1 MTLSS
6 IEAIIFDVGG
16 TLRETARRAPREKP
30 AYIQKICALLGT
42 DIPAEQMLA
51 LLELRAKAYKAWSK
65 GNAVALDEAEL
76 WTQWLLPDWPPETV
90 RALAIPL
97 NKIWRDSLAVRRVRP
112 EVRPVMLELR
122 RRGYR
127 LGIASNTISS
137 TEVPEMLASLGI
149 SDAFE
154 CVALSCQVKLRKP
167 DPGLLLAAAAEMSVA
182 PERCAYV
189 GNRAEADVPAA
200 RKAGFQAVILM
211 GNSAPVAEPGPGPDF
226 TLSSLNALL
235 EIFPA
240 RPNAVSARKPSLLE
254 GAPGIAASAQIAKL
268 METMNNN
275 SSQRHPD
282 PIAPLSVN
290 GAGTTRIGSA
300 SLLQRVFRK
309 PENVFAKL
317 VNEQA
322 ELTLAELT
330 LAGLNDLVKFMEDES
345 EVAAAQLMAHEK
357 QADVVRRIL
366 IDELT
371 NTFVTPYDRE
381 DIFTLSRAID
391 DVLDYAYSTVSEM
404 RLFDVRATPH
414 MQRMSSLLRDAG
426 GELMLAVMRLQQHG
440 KVANEHMRRAK
451 KLENK
456 IEAEY
461 RLALAAM
468 FKDVTEVKQVVE
480 VMKMREVYRHLSNAA
495 DRVDEAANVIAH
507 IVVKSM

>member
-30 AYIQKICALLGT
+30 AFIQQICEMLGT
-42 DIPAEQMLA
+42 DIPAEEMLA

-65 GNAVALDEAEL
+65 GNAAALDEAEL
-76 WTQWLLPDWPPETV
+76 WSQWLLPDFPTETV

-137 TEVPEMLASLGI
+137 TEVPEMLAGLGL
-149 SDAFE
+149 SDAFD
-154 CVALSCQVKLRKP
+154 CVALSCLVKSRKP
-167 DPGLLLAAAAEMSVA
+167 EPDLLLTAAAELGVA

-200 RKAGFQAVILM
+200 RKAGFQAVVLM
-211 GNSAPVAEPGPGPDF
+211 RGSAAVPESGSGADF
-226 TLSSLNALL
+226 SLSNLSELL
-235 EIFPA
+235 GVFPA
-240 RPNAVSARKPSLLE
+240 RPNAAGAPKGRLLE
-254 GAPGIAASAQIAKL
+254 GAPSIAAGAQIAKL
-268 METMNNN
+268 LSTMNTHSTPRN
-275 SSQRHPD
+275 HD
-282 PIAPLSVN
+282 ATAPLSVN
-290 GAGTTRIGSA
+290 GATSTHPDSP
-300 SLLQRVFRK
+300 SLLRRVFKK

-317 VNEQA
+317 IIEQS
-322 ELTLAELT
+322 ELT
-330 LAGLNDLVKFMEDES
+330 LAGLNDLVKYMEEES
-345 EVAAAQLMAHEK
+345 EAAAAQLMAHEK
-357 QADVVRRIL
+357 QADEVRRIL
-366 IDELT
+366 IEELT
-371 NTFVTPYDRE
+371 GTFVTPYDRE
-381 DIFTLSRAID
+381 DIYTLSRTID

-404 RLFDVRATPH
+404 ALFEVRATPH
-414 MQRMSSLLRDAG
+414 MQRMASLLRDAG
-426 GELMLAVMRLQQHG
+426 SELMLAVTRLQQHG
-440 KVANEHMRRAK
+440 RVASEHMRRAK

-456 IEAEY
+456 VEAEY

-468 FKDVTEVKQVVE
+468 FKDVTDVKQVVD

-507 IVVKSM
+507 IVIKSM